1 MLSVKEHIHNVNRSN
16 SAAFL
21 AFVMGG
27 DQPLGDLG
35 SVCTLLA
42 ECGTDAIEIGL
53 PFSDPIAD
61 GPVIQAAAQRA
72 LARGVSATD
81 AIRGAAEFGSVP
93 KIAMG
98 YCNVAMSLG
107 WDGLAGL
114 LADSGFSAA
123 ILSDLIPE
131 EADDWCNAAKS
142 HRIETVFLVAPTST
156 EERIKMAAERTTG
169 FLYAVG
175 RTGVTGGVI
184 SDGTEG
190 RRLVETARKHTD
202 LPIGVGFGISNAESA
217 GQVAEYADAVIV
229 GSALVNLLN
238 EKWGSGAGEAEI
250 REYVKGISAAVH

>member
-1 MLSVKEHIHNVNRSN
+1 MLSVREHIQSINNSD

-27 DQPLGDLG
+27 DQPIGELG

-72 LARGVSATD
+72 LVNGVSATD
-81 AIRGAAEFGSVP
+81 AIKGATGFDSVP

-98 YCNVAMSLG
+98 YCNVAMNLG
-107 WDGLAGL
+107 WDGLASV
-114 LADSGFSAA
+114 LAEAGFSAA

-131 EADDWCNAAKS
+131 EADDWCDAAKE
-142 HRIETVFLVAPTST
+142 HDIETIFLVAPTST
-156 EERIKMAAERTTG
+156 EERIKLAASRTTG

-184 SDGTEG
+184 ADGTEG
-190 RRLVETARKHTD
+190 KRLVETARKHTD
-202 LPIGVGFGISNAESA
+202 LPIGVGFGISNAQSA
-217 GQVAEYADAVIV
+217 AQVAEYADAVIV
-229 GSALVNLLN
+229 GSALVKLLH
-238 EKWGSGAGEAEI
+238 EKWGSGSGEAEI
-250 REYVKGISAAVH
+250 REFVYGISAAVH